1 MEYNNIFHM
10 FLSSYCK
17 HKEKIAFIYRVGEE
31 KFYVTYQK
39 LYDDVLILSN
49 ALKDKGIG
57 LGTKVLFLSDNR
69 YEWIVTDLALISLG
83 AVSVPRGSDTPKSEF
98 EYILKHSDSEFAIFE
113 TEDLYRGFEDIFK
126 REKVKNVFIIEGSG
140 LHKIFSNIYSYNEI
154 LKNRKFTDKDIKEF
168 EDRKNLILIED
179 PFTLIYTSGTTGVPK
194 GVLLTNKN
202 FLANLTVIPDIVG
215 LKNDD
220 LFVSILPS
228 WHIFERMVE
237 HVAITNG
244 CTTVYSSIK
253 TFASDLQEFK
263 PTVVATVPRVWES
276 LYDKI
281 NSALS
286 KESKKKHKIFN
297 LLVRISANYN
307 RNFRLI
313 TDKLPR
319 FKKGFFL
326 FNFFK
331 KGIALFKLL
340 LLYFPNKLAKKKF
353 QLIKEKFGG
362 RLRLAVSGGGSL
374 PAYLDEWIDAIG
386 IRIVNAYGMTECAPG
401 IAGRGLDCDIFGT
414 VGKPLKGTKIK
425 IIDENENEVPPG
437 VQGEICVKGDQVFP
451 GYYKNDEENNKSFTK
466 DGFFKTGDLGMLTI
480 TGELIITGRSKEII
494 VLSSGENIDPSKI
507 EMEISQLPF
516 VKDAVLV
523 GQDKKG
529 LGAIIIPDMDELKG
543 YLSSKY
549 NKMADSIKHLN
560 DKDIVEKIKAE
571 FNRLLHPKKGFKPYE
586 KIHNIFFLDKEFKLG
601 EELTNTL
608 KKKRHYIEKK
618 YKEIIDKLFH

>member
-1 MEYNNIFHM
+1 MEYNNIFQM
-10 FLSSYCK
+10 FLNSYYK
-17 HKEKIAFIYRVGEE
+17 YKEKIAFIYRVGEE

-49 ALKDKGIG
+49 ALKDKGVG
-57 LGTKVLFLSDNR
+57 KREKVLFLSDNR

-83 AVSVPRGSDTPKSEF
+83 AISVPRGGDTPKSEL
-98 EYILKHSDSEFAIFE
+98 EYILKHSESSFAIIE
-113 TEDLYRGFEDIFK
+113 TEALFQEHKDVLK
-126 REKVKNVFIIEGSG
+126 KEKLKHVFIIEGDDF
-140 LHKIFSNIYSYNEI
+140 HKLFTNIYSYNEI
-154 LKNRKFTDKDIKEF
+154 LKRRKYTEKDKEEF
-168 EDRKNLILIED
+168 EKRGDSIFLED
-179 PFTLIYTSGTTGVPK
+179 PFTLLYTSGTTGTPK

-215 LKNDD
+215 LKADD
-220 LFVSILPS
+220 FFVSILPS

-244 CTTVYSSIK
+244 CTTLYSSIK
-253 TFASDLQEFK
+253 TFAADLQEFK

-276 LYDKI
+276 LYEKI
-281 NSALS
+281 NSTLS

-297 LLVRISANYN
+297 LLIKISANYN
-307 RNFRLI
+307 RNYRII

-319 FKKGFFL
+319 FKKSFFL
-326 FNFFK
+326 YDIFK
-331 KGIALFKLL
+331 KCFALLKLS
-340 LLYFPNKLAKKKF
+340 LLYIPNRFAKKKF
-353 QLIKEKFGG
+353 QIIKEKFGG

-414 VGKPLKGTKIK
+414 VGKPLKGTEIK
-425 IIDENENEVPPG
+425 IIDENEEEVAPG

-451 GYYKNDEENNKSFTK
+451 GYYKDEEENKRSFTK

-480 TGELIITGRSKEII
+480 TGELIITGRSKDII
-494 VLSSGENIDPSKI
+494 VLSSGENVDPSKI
-507 EMEISQLPF
+507 EMEISSLPF

-529 LGAIIIPDMDELKG
+529 LGAIIVPDVDKLREH
-543 YLSSKY
+543 LSLKY
-549 NKMADSIKHLN
+549 NKIVGSIKHLN
-560 DKDIVEKIKAE
+560 DKEVVEKIKSE
-571 FNRLLHPKKGFKPYE
+571 FNKLLHPKKGFKPYE
-586 KIHNIFFLDKEFKLG
+586 KIQNIFFLDKEFKLG

>member
-1 MEYNNIFHM
+1 MNYSNVFEMVLN
-10 FLSSYCK
+10 SC
-17 HKEKIAFIYRVGEE
+17 HKNRDNVAFIYRVNDE
-31 KFYVTYQK
+31 KFSVTYHK
-39 LYDDVLILSN
+39 LYEDTLILSN

-57 LGTKVLFLSDNR
+57 VGTKVLFFSDNR

-83 AVSVPRGSDTPKSEF
+83 AVSVPRGSDTPKSEL

-113 TEDLYRGFEDIFK
+113 TEDLYKEFEDIFK
-126 REKVKNVFIIEGSG
+126 REKVKNVFIIEGSS

-154 LKNRKFTDKDIKEF
+154 LKDRKFTDKDIKEF
-168 EDRKNLILIED
+168 EDRKNLISIED

-297 LLVRISANYN
+297 MLVRISANYN
-307 RNFRLI
+307 RNYRLI

-529 LGAIIIPDMDELKG
+529 LGAIIIPDMDELKE

>member
-1 MEYNNIFHM
+1 MEYNNIFQM
-10 FLSSYCK
+10 FLGSYYKCK
-17 HKEKIAFIYRVGEE
+17 DKIAFIYRVGEE

-49 ALKDKGIG
+49 ALKDKGVG
-57 LGTKVLFLSDNR
+57 KGEKVLFLSDNR

-83 AVSVPRGSDTPKSEF
+83 AISVPRGGDTPESEL
-98 EYILKHSDSEFAIFE
+98 EYILKHSESNFAIIE
-113 TEDLYRGFEDIFK
+113 TEALFNEYKDVLK
-126 REKVKNVFIIEGSG
+126 KEKLKHIFIIEGDNF
-140 LHKIFSNIYSYNEI
+140 HKFFSNIYSYNEI
-154 LKNRKFTDKDIKEF
+154 LKSRKYTEKDKEEF
-168 EDRKNLILIED
+168 EKRGDSIFLED
-179 PFTLIYTSGTTGVPK
+179 PFTLLYTSGTTGTPK

-215 LKNDD
+215 LKTDD
-220 LFVSILPS
+220 FFVSILPS

-244 CTTVYSSIK
+244 CTTLYSSIK
-253 TFASDLQEFK
+253 TFAADLQEFK

-286 KESKKKHKIFN
+286 KESKKKYKIFN
-297 LLVRISANYN
+297 LLIKISANYN
-307 RNFRLI
+307 RNYRII

-319 FKKGFFL
+319 FKKSFFL
-326 FNFFK
+326 YDIFRKSF
-331 KGIALFKLL
+331 ALFKIS
-340 LLYFPNKLAKKKF
+340 LLYFPNRFAKKKF
-353 QLIKEKFGG
+353 QIIKEKFGG

-374 PAYLDEWIDAIG
+374 PTYLDEWIDAIG

-414 VGKPLKGTKIK
+414 VGRPLKGTEIK
-425 IIDENENEVPPG
+425 IIDENEEEVSPG

-451 GYYKNDEENNKSFTK
+451 GYYKDEEENKRSFTK
-466 DGFFKTGDLGMLTI
+466 DGFFKTGVLGMLTI
-480 TGELIITGRSKEII
+480 TGELIITGRSKDII
-494 VLSSGENIDPSKI
+494 VLSSGENVDPSKI
-507 EMEISQLPF
+507 EMEISSLPF

-529 LGAIIIPDMDELKG
+529 LGAIIVPDVDQLKE
-543 YLSSKY
+543 YLSLKY

-560 DKDIVEKIKAE
+560 DKEVVEKIKSE
-571 FNRLLHPKKGFKPYE
+571 FNKLLHPKKGFKPYE
-586 KIHNIFFLDKEFKLG
+586 KIQNIFFLDKEFKLG

-608 KKKRHYIEKK
+608 KKKRYYIEKK

>member
-1 MEYNNIFHM
+1 MNYSNVFEMVLN
-10 FLSSYCK
+10 SC
-17 HKEKIAFIYRVGEE
+17 HKNRDNVAFIYRVNDE
-31 KFYVTYQK
+31 KFSVTYHK
-39 LYDDVLILSN
+39 LYEDTLILSN

-57 LGTKVLFLSDNR
+57 VGTKVLFFSDNR

-83 AVSVPRGSDTPKSEF
+83 AVSVPRGSDTPKSEL

-113 TEDLYRGFEDIFK
+113 TEDLYKEFEDIFK

-154 LKNRKFTDKDIKEF
+154 LKDRKFTDKDIKEF
-168 EDRKNLILIED
+168 EDRKNLISIED

-297 LLVRISANYN
+297 MLVRISANYN
-307 RNFRLI
+307 RNYRLI

-529 LGAIIIPDMDELKG
+529 LGAIIIPDMDELKE